1 MPEQAACKPLN
12 GFTGRIFMDET
23 ECGCEDTVCVG
34 LRSDACYEE
43 WADLNG
49 SSQAVGLAIAQREWM
64 ENVKKDTWR
73 CGLVDSMQTA
83 CLPCAHNQQAA
94 CKPIAEFTG
103 RLFGMKRMY
112 WFTNG

>member
-12 GFTGRIFMDET
+12 GFTGRIFMVGT
-23 ECGCEDTVCVG
+23 ECGCVDAVCAG
-34 LRSDACYEE
+34 LRSDACYGE

-64 ENVKKDTWR
+64 EKVKKDVWL

-83 CLPCAHNQQAA
+83 C
-94 CKPIAEFTG
+94 
-103 RLFGMKRMY
+103 
-112 WFTNG
+112 